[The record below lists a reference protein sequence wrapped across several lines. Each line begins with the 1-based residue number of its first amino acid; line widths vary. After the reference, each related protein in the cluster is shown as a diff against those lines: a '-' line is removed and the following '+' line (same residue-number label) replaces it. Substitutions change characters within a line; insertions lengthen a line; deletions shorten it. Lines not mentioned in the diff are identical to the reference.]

1 MAVAGPSYK
10 RFILKSV
17 AVTVALGAS
26 SGVSAADLELVGG
39 VILGYY
45 PTSNQ
50 DQLVDSIALGAT
62 GIVTVTLAAAA
73 TADNVFAVTVMVR
86 K

>member
-10 RFILKSV
+10 RFIMKAV
-17 AVTVALGAS
+17 AVTVASGAA
-26 SGVSAADLELVGG
+26 SGVSAADIELING
-39 VILGYY
+39 VIVGYY

-50 DQLVDSIALGAT
+50 DQFVDSVALGAT
-62 GIVTVTLAAAA
+62 GIVTVTLAANA
-73 TADNVFAVTVMVR
+73 TADNVFDVNIMVR